1 MSDEQLKPF
10 APILLV
16 VDSSDAALRAARRAM
31 ELATVLGA
39 KVYATS
45 VVDTQTLGQ
54 LLKGKILV
62 RDEMEDFEAE
72 LAESGRRYLKMVD
85 GMAREA
91 GVELEQVLLKG
102 GWHQSVLYQQREC
115 HAGLVILGAF
125 TSSMT
130 KRDLVAKAKQ
140 LIVDEVP
147 CPVMIVR

>member
-1 MSDEQLKPF
+1 MPDEQVGSF

-16 VDSSDAALRAARRAM
+16 VDSSDAALRAARRAI
-31 ELATVLGA
+31 ELAGVLGA
-39 KVYATS
+39 KIYATG

-62 RDEMEDFEAE
+62 QDEMEDFEAE
-72 LAESGRRYLKMVD
+72 LAESAKRYLKMVE
-85 GMAREA
+85 GLAKEA
-91 GVELEQVLLKG
+91 DIELEPVLLKG
-102 GWHQSVLYQQREC
+102 GWHQSILYQQREC
-115 HAGLVILGAF
+115 HAGLVIVGGF

-147 CPVMIVR
+147 CPVMIIK

>member
-1 MSDEQLKPF
+1 MPEEQPKPF

-16 VDSSDAALRAARRAM
+16 VDPSDAALRAARRAV
-31 ELATVLGA
+31 ELAAVLRA
-39 KVYATS
+39 RIYATS

-62 RDEMEDFEAE
+62 QDEMEDFEAQ
-72 LAESGRRYLKMVD
+72 LAESAKRYLKMVD
-85 GMAREA
+85 GMAKEA
-91 GVELEQVLLKG
+91 GVELEQVLLKS
-102 GWHQSVLYQQREC
+102 GWHQGILYQQRQC
-115 HAGLVILGAF
+115 GAGLVILGGF

-147 CPVMIVR
+147 CPVMIIR

>member
-1 MSDEQLKPF
+1 MPEEQVKPF

-16 VDSSDAALRAARRAM
+16 VDSSDAALRAARRAI
-31 ELATVLGA
+31 ELARTLQA
-39 KVYATS
+39 KIFATG

-62 RDEMEDFEAE
+62 QDEMEDFEAE
-72 LAESGRRYLKMVD
+72 LAESAKRYLKMVD
-85 GMAREA
+85 GMAKEA
-91 GVELEQVLLKG
+91 GVDLEPVLLKG
-102 GWHQSVLYQQREC
+102 GWHQGILYQQREC
-115 HAGLVILGAF
+115 KAGLVILGGF

-147 CPVMIVR
+147 CPVMIVK